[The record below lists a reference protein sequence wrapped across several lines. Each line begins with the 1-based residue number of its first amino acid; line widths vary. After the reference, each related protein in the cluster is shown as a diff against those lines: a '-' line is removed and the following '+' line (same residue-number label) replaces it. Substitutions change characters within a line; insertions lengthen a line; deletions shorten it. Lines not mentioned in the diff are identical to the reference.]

1 MKKNILFVMILICS
15 FIITVPSVSANENGK
30 VSGDFVS
37 VRMRASSSSSKIT
50 DLIYGSN
57 VTIIGEEGSFY
68 KVIYDGLNTGYMSKS
83 YVLKDNEYKLN
94 NPEYC
99 NALVAAGF
107 PASYCPYLSYVHSK
121 HPTWTFT
128 PIRTGLD
135 FYNDVVNGEEG
146 KNCLTTTNDVYRSGT
161 TVCDAGGYYFVNQTV
176 NAYFLDPRNFINEK
190 TIFMFENLHYTPMAQ
205 NREGVKSILGSTSF
219 LVTKTDTDGSSYID
233 YYLGAGE
240 EANVA
245 PMHLASR
252 TKQEGASS
260 ESYGPVTGTVTSTLP
275 EYGNRTLY
283 GFYNFYNI
291 GASNGKQPQLNGL
304 AYAAG
309 YRGISDVSTTYGRP
323 WNTRRK
329 AIYGGAHFIGSSYIN
344 QGQNTLYLQKFNVNP
359 VNTNVRY
366 THQYM
371 SNILSPYSEGKSM
384 KSAYD
389 RMSLTETDFNFA
401 IPVYENMP
409 DQTYQPSLLNGN
421 NLLSS
426 INLDGKPLDNFDSD
440 ILEYTQYVLSSKT
453 QVSVSAISNSADSK
467 IEGTGN
473 INLPNETNIITI
485 KVTAQNGEVRNYK
498 ITIIRVQDTTTVEE
512 VVAKLGVKVNGSYM
526 YGLSVGIDASTIV
539 ASVAK
544 ISPTASVVISDAAGN
559 VKSGALSTGDKVRL
573 KTLTSA
579 EKTYE
584 FAINGDVNGDGSVDI
599 KDLLRVQKHLLGT
612 VNLAGSSAQAADN
625 NYDGKINVQDLLRI
639 QKYILGSITT
649 L

>member
-161 TVCDAGGYYFVNQTV
+161 TVCDTGGYYFVNQTV

-260 ESYGPVTGTVTSTLP
+260 ESYGPVTGTVTSTLQ

-291 GASNGKQPQLNGL
+291 GASNGKQPQLKGL

-366 THQYM
+366 THQFM

-389 RMSLTETDFNFA
+389 KMSLTETDFNFA

-473 INLPNETNIITI
+473 INLPNETNVITI

>member
-146 KNCLTTTNDVYRSGT
+146 KNCLTTTNDVYRAGT

-389 RMSLTETDFNFA
+389 KMSLTETDFNFA

-426 INLDGKPLDNFDSD
+426 INLDGKPLENFDSD

-453 QVSVSAISNSADSK
+453 QVSVSAVSNSADSK

-473 INLPNETNIITI
+473 INLPNETNVITI

-584 FAINGDVNGDGSVDI
+584 FAINGDVNGDGFVDI

>member
-1 MKKNILFVMILICS
+1 M
-15 FIITVPSVSANENGK
+15 
-30 VSGDFVS
+30 
-37 VRMRASSSSSKIT
+37 
-50 DLIYGSN
+50 
-57 VTIIGEEGSFY
+57 
-68 KVIYDGLNTGYMSKS
+68 
-83 YVLKDNEYKLN
+83 
-94 NPEYC
+94 
-99 NALVAAGF
+99 
-107 PASYCPYLSYVHSK
+107 
-121 HPTWTFT
+121 
-128 PIRTGLD
+128 
-135 FYNDVVNGEEG
+135 
-146 KNCLTTTNDVYRSGT
+146 
-161 TVCDAGGYYFVNQTV
+161 
-176 NAYFLDPRNFINEK
+176 
-190 TIFMFENLHYTPMAQ
+190 
-205 NREGVKSILGSTSF
+205 
-219 LVTKTDTDGSSYID
+219 
-233 YYLGAGE
+233 
-240 EANVA
+240 
-245 PMHLASR
+245 
-252 TKQEGASS
+252 
-260 ESYGPVTGTVTSTLP
+260 
-275 EYGNRTLY
+275 
-283 GFYNFYNI
+283 FYNFYNI

-389 RMSLTETDFNFA
+389 KMSLTETDFNFA

-473 INLPNETNIITI
+473 INLPNETNVITI

-639 QKYILGSITT
+639 QKYILGSITI